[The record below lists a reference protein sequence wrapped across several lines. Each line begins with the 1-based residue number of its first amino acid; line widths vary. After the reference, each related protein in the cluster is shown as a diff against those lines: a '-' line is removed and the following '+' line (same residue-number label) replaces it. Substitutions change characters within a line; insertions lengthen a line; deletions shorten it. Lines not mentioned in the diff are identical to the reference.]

1 MACQWYVSTAAVLP
15 AIDMPL
21 LCWYTSG
28 IVATKDAKKKLK
40 FKPVTVYLTPDD
52 HSWFK
57 RHAED
62 VSHEEGQPISMTNI
76 VRRVLVQYRNKVEAL
91 RKVK

>member
-1 MACQWYVSTAAVLP
+1 MVRPYYVRTTI

-21 LCWYTSG
+21 LRWYPPG
-28 IVATKDAKKKLK
+28 IVATKDARKKLE
-40 FKPVTVYLTPDD
+40 FTPVTIYLTPDD

-62 VSHEEGQPISMTNI
+62 ISHEEGQPVSMTNV
-76 VRRVLVQYRNKVEAL
+76 VRRVLLQYREKVENG
-91 RKVK
+91 K

>member
-1 MACQWYVSTAAVLP
+1 
-15 AIDMPL
+15 MPL
-21 LCWYTSG
+21 LCGYTSG
-28 IVATKDAKKKLK
+28 IVTTKDARKKLE
-40 FKPVTVYLTPDD
+40 FKPVTVYLAPDD

-62 VSHEEGQPISMTNI
+62 VSHEEGQPVGMTNI